1 MTKDLKGEWLDSQ
14 TNDKRHQALEML
26 LDAWE
31 EALAKGIEADL
42 LASTAIFAALTDM
55 VENHGED
62 VTARIAEG
70 LPARIRS
77 GEFTLVSEDEDDS
90 K

>member
-1 MTKDLKGEWLDSQ
+1 MANSPKEQTSDSRQ
-14 TNDKRHQALEML
+14 QALEML

-31 EALAKGIEADL
+31 DALAKGIDADL

-55 VENHGED
+55 VENHGEEA
-62 VTARIAEG
+62 TARIAER

-77 GEFTLVSEDEDDS
+77 GEFTLVSEEE
-90 K
+90 

>member
-1 MTKDLKGEWLDSQ
+1 MEPEDKPPKPTTD
-14 TNDKRHQALEML
+14 DKRHQALEMF

-31 EALAKGIEADL
+31 EALGQGIDADL

-55 VENHGED
+55 VENHGEEA
-62 VTARIAEG
+62 TAQSAEA

-77 GEFTLVSEDEDDS
+77 GEFTLVSEEDE
-90 K
+90 